1 MSQSLPFSNI
11 INVPH
16 RASNAADELAMM
28 LHQDGILAESI
39 HVPPPASVEFA
50 KLVTA
55 AKCFQQET
63 TDAEAWPMRS
73 ERWLNRLSVGLVG
86 RPFWELST
94 EYRRAIC
101 HAVEALVRPAS
112 V

>member
-1 MSQSLPFSNI
+1 MPLSLTFSSL

-16 RASNAADELAMM
+16 QTSNAADELAMM

-39 HVPPPASVEFA
+39 HVPPLASAEFS
-50 KLVTA
+50 KLVEA

-63 TDAEAWPMRS
+63 TDPGAWPLRS
-73 ERWLNRLSVGLVG
+73 ERWLNRLSTGLVG

-101 HAVEALVRPAS
+101 HAAEMLSHQAAV
-112 V
+112 